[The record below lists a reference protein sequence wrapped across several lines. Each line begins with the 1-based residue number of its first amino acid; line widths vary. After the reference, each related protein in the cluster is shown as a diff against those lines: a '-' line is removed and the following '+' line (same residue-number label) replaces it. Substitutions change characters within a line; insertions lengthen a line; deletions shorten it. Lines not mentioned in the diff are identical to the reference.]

1 MLNLFSLMY
10 FRLVFFSYL
19 RHILFFKK
27 LFSKKKKLFSR
38 VDFSLNIGYCHGS
51 SFNSSIEQ
59 LLVTSVR
66 SSGLLMR
73 NLLPFQ
79 LLVRYF
85 SVIACKIYSLFLVFK
100 NLILMC
106 LDMNLLGFI
115 LFKIHLL
122 S

>member
-1 MLNLFSLMY
+1 MLRNTTAVLFYSYIFYSLRNC
-10 FRLVFFSYL
+10 FP
-19 RHILFFKK
+19 KK
-27 LFSKKKKLFSR
+27 RNFSR
-38 VDFSLNIGYCHGS
+38 VDFSLNIGYCQGS